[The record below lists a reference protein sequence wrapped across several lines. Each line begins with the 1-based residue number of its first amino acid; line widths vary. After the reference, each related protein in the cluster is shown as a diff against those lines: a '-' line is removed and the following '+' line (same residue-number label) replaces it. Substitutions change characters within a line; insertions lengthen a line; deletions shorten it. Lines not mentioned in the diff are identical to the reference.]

1 MKSKNNK
8 ENNKIAKTKGLDE
21 IFDIQIFDNPH
32 SNIVVTKEKLASKI
46 SCKNLSMIQQLD
58 KKLWFFWV
66 IIPV

>member
-21 IFDIQIFDNPH
+21 IFDIQIFDIPH
-32 SNIVVTKEKLASKI
+32 RNIVVTKEKLASEI

-58 KKLWFFWV
+58 KKLWFF
-66 IIPV
+66 

>member
-32 SNIVVTKEKLASKI
+32 SNIVDTKEKLASKI

-58 KKLWFFWV
+58 KKLWFF
-66 IIPV
+66 

>member
-1 MKSKNNK
+1 V
-8 ENNKIAKTKGLDE
+8 D
-21 IFDIQIFDNPH
+21 
-32 SNIVVTKEKLASKI
+32 TKEKLASKI